1 MGITPE
7 YLKDALIYLLDK
19 YGLSDWK
26 ISSHKI
32 YDEDIQGDIPIAINA
47 KYPGLYLQRIFSAP
61 SEEGVL
67 LLHDIPEPGQEI
79 HRVSAIITCAQDLA
93 WEMLL
98 AKHHIRR

>member
-1 MGITPE
+1 MGITQE

-32 YDEDIQGDIPIAINA
+32 YDEDIRGDIPIAINA

-61 SEEGVL
+61 HSEGVL
-67 LLHDIPEPGQEI
+67 LLRDIPEPRQGI
-79 HRVSAIITCAQDLA
+79 HRVSTIITCAQDLD
-93 WEMLL
+93 WEILL
-98 AKHHIRR
+98 AKHYIRR